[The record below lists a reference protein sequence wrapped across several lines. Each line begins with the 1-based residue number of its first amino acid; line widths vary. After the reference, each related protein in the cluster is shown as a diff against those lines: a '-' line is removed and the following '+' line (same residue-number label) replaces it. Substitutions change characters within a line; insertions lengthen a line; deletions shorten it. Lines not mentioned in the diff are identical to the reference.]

1 MAEWKRNMTETEKA
15 PRGIPFYKMSGA
27 GNDFIL
33 VDNREGIVSEENLPQ
48 WIEKVCTRRLSVGAD
63 GLILI
68 ETSEWANFSWR
79 FFNRDGGEAE
89 MCGNGARCAARF
101 AFLNTI
107 AGRYMSFE
115 TLAGIVNAE
124 VVGRKVRVKLVD
136 PESAGAERMVEL
148 KGGAVSCF
156 SINTGVPHAV
166 LRVKDLETADILGMG
181 RELRN
186 HPDFAPA
193 GTNVNFVSSGPGGA
207 ILMRTYERGVEDE
220 TLACGTGAVA
230 AALAEAAKWAESPV
244 TVITRS
250 GAPLKVYFRRDED
263 RFFEVQLEGEARV
276 IYTGL
281 LHKEAV
287 SW

>member
-1 MAEWKRNMTETEKA
+1 MTETENV

-27 GNDFIL
+27 GNDFVLI
-33 VDNREGIVSEENLPQ
+33 DNREGIVSEEDLPQ
-48 WIEKVCTRRLSVGAD
+48 WIERVCTRRLSVGAD

-68 ETSEWANFSWR
+68 EISEWANFSWR

-124 VVGRKVRVKLVD
+124 IIGRKVRVKLAD
-136 PESAGAERMVEL
+136 PESTGAERMVEL
-148 KGGAVSCF
+148 TGGTLSCF

-166 LRVKDLETADILGMG
+166 VRVDDLEAADVIAVG
-181 RELRN
+181 REMRN

-193 GTNVNFVSSGPGGA
+193 GTNVNFVSGGPGGA

-230 AALAEAAKWAESPV
+230 AALAEAVKGAESPV
-244 TVITRS
+244 TVMTRS
-250 GAPLKVYFRRDED
+250 GAPLQVHFRRDGD
-263 RFFEVQLEGEARV
+263 RFVEIQLEGEARV
-276 IYTGL
+276 IYTGV
-281 LHKEAV
+281 LHKEAAN
-287 SW
+287 W